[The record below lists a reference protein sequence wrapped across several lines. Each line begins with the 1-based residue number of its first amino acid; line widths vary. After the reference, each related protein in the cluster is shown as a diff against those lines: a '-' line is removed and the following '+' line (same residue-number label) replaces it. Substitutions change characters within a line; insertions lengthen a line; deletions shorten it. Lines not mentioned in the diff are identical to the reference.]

1 VPNSTPPQTKLPS
14 FEEAVRLF
22 QQWGFRVEPGPQ
34 AEEVTLIID
43 APDHRNYSVHPAA
56 MLPPKAAVALSV
68 RQRRP
73 AACKARQARR
83 LAEYYPSQA
92 LAG

>member
-1 VPNSTPPQTKLPS
+1 VPNPTSLPTQPLS

-22 QQWGFRVEPGPQ
+22 QNWGFRVEPGPQ
-34 AEEVTLIID
+34 PEEVTLIID

-56 MLPPKAAVALSV
+56 LLPQIAAVALSV
-68 RQRRP
+68 RQRRST
-73 AACKARQARR
+73 ACKARQARR
-83 LAEYYPSQA
+83 LAEYYPSHA